1 MEIMERSKTTL
12 RAMAKIGLVDL
23 CINYYDDM
31 KLKPNGMACNSV
43 AKKIRRKDEKPGDAT
58 FNRRPFNGTGF

>member
-1 MEIMERSKTTL
+1 MEIMERFKITL
-12 RAMAKIGLVDL
+12 VFRAMAKIGLVDL

-43 AKKIRRKDEKPGDAT
+43 AKKSRQKD
-58 FNRRPFNGTGF
+58 

>member
-1 MEIMERSKTTL
+1 MEIMERSKTTLVL

-43 AKKIRRKDEKPGDAT
+43 AKKIRRKD
-58 FNRRPFNGTGF
+58 